1 MSNEA
6 IIIRLIQMDMK
17 HNQLVGGLRAIGL
30 DGGGLF
36 EIGALE
42 MISELMQFP
51 EGKIEDRLYAMY
63 VGFIDEA
70 ANYEIT
76 DRGESLRQL
85 AELAYRQ
92 LRAFVDYKTEHA
104 QSSESDSKTL
114 C

>member
-1 MSNEA
+1 MSNED
-6 IIIRLIQMDMK
+6 IIIGLIQMDMK

-36 EIGALE
+36 ELEALE
-42 MISELMQFP
+42 MIAELMEVP
-51 EGKIEDRLYAMY
+51 DGKIEDRLYAMY

-76 DRGESLRQL
+76 DRGESLRPL
-85 AELAYRQ
+85 ADLAYRQ
-92 LRAFVDYKTEHA
+92 LRAFVEYETDYI
-104 QSSESDSKTL
+104 QSPESDSKTL